1 MHIVYCELFTGK
13 DHRRQI
19 PYPTTKAPHTSLSSL
34 PSRRESSIS
43 FQSGESQSVR
53 RCSDPAGAIVPRRS
67 SGIAVGPRAKF
78 SPILE
83 HKDEETTDIGQH
95 EETSTV
101 DQEKEIVQKK
111 KVASADQD
119 KETNNVVQDEKIT
132 SVDQEETT
140 TTTTIDINVDEDEV
154 LAS

>member
-1 MHIVYCELFTGK
+1 M
-13 DHRRQI
+13 
-19 PYPTTKAPHTSLSSL
+19 
-34 PSRRESSIS
+34 
-43 FQSGESQSVR
+43 R
-53 RCSDPAGAIVPRRS
+53 RCSDPASAIAPRRS
-67 SGIAVGPRAKF
+67 SGTTVCPRAKF

-83 HKDEETTDIGQH
+83 HKDEQTTDIGQH

-132 SVDQEETT
+132 SVDHTT
-140 TTTTIDINVDEDEV
+140 ATTIIDTNADEDEL